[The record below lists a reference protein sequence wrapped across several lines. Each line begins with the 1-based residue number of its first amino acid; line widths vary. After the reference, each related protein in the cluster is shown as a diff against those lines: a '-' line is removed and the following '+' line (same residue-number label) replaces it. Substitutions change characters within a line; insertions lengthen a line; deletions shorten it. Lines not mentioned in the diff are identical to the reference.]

1 MKNCDLGLENAALG
15 LWPRAAF
22 SRPWSQFL
30 TVRTSQLANNI
41 YIFLMD
47 AISCGSINSKPAH
60 LPYFTS
66 TYKFLPIPCPTLKSC
81 QMPNICLEW
90 GRGVRGEV
98 FSRFGILMEPLL
110 FQIGHVQYIN
120 ILAWVRGFWVKIANI
135 SCFSCTSISKR
146 DLDTKKTTPNIVVW
160 PESLGAL
167 LEYWWTLPI
176 VLVFL

>member
-22 SRPWSQFL
+22 SRPWSQVL

-90 GRGVRGEV
+90 GRGGKGGSFQQIWNFDGTVIVSNRSCSIYQYSSMGP
-98 FSRFGILMEPLL
+98 RLL
-110 FQIGHVQYIN
+110 GQNCKYFMFLVYLNFQ
-120 ILAWVRGFWVKIANI
+120 
-135 SCFSCTSISKR
+135 KR
-146 DLDTKKTTPNIVVW
+146 LGYKENNTKYSGLT
-160 PESLGAL
+160 
-167 LEYWWTLPI
+167 
-176 VLVFL
+176 